1 MRIKNAPEIG
11 WYKDQS
17 GIYPP
22 VYYTGK
28 DFIVS
33 GPKFETVKGCVIELR
48 RSDAFGSLDLVAA
61 RAWSRKELCAL
72 HRATRLDE
80 APSEHDRQDIRHL
93 VAHAEAYAEE
103 VRVVTA
109 VEITRYR
116 WRADRLE

>member
-1 MRIKNAPEIG
+1 MVDKGGGSATFTRHIPCWRFEMRIKNAPEIG

-61 RAWSRKELCAL
+61 RAWSRKEL
-72 HRATRLDE
+72 
-80 APSEHDRQDIRHL
+80 
-93 VAHAEAYAEE
+93 
-103 VRVVTA
+103 
-109 VEITRYR
+109 
-116 WRADRLE
+116 